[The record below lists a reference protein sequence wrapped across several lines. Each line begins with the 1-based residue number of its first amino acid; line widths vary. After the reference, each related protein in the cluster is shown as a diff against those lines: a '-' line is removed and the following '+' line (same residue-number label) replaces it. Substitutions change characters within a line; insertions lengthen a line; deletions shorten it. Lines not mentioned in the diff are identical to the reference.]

1 MRAVHASD
9 ELRATVVALYGAMS
23 SGDPGAVEAF
33 YSLDALGV
41 FVGTD
46 EAEFWTDSARHN
58 ADVRR
63 YFDGSSGALRWEAG
77 DAIARVDG
85 DLGWTVDR
93 PTLILPDGS
102 TIRPRVT
109 LVWRREDHGWRVVHS
124 HASIGQAG

>member
-1 MRAVHASD
+1 MRTMQASD
-9 ELRATVVALYGAMS
+9 ELRATVVALYAAMS

-33 YSLDALGV
+33 YSLDVLGV

-77 DAIARVDG
+77 DPIARVDR
-85 DLGWTVDR
+85 DL
-93 PTLILPDGS
+93 
-102 TIRPRVT
+102 
-109 LVWRREDHGWRVVHS
+109 
-124 HASIGQAG
+124 